1 MWLKKKWRKA
11 KSNGILLFYWAMY
24 LVLWLW
30 SYSWKNVSW
39 YCGEIWITF
48 QAENFFWS
56 SAAVGFGTQHTHMF
70 LPCVLSSGSNHS
82 FYVVRNTSKHFSL
95 AGTGWEFG
103 SGKQSAFPGEHR
115 GTAKVGLQRGES
127 TSYRTNNISKL
138 IFWAFIQMPWIVK
151 AYVFPWW

>member
-1 MWLKKKWRKA
+1 MDVVKKKVKEGKIQWDFVV
-11 KSNGILLFYWAMY
+11 LLSHVP
-24 LVLWLW
+24 VLWLW
-30 SYSWKNVSW
+30 SYWKNVSW

-48 QAENFFWS
+48 QSENFSWS

-95 AGTGWEFG
+95 AGTVWEFG
-103 SGKQSAFPGEHR
+103 SGKRSAFPGEHR